1 MKNYK
6 YLIIGGGTTA
16 GYAAAEFVE
25 QNIGQG
31 ELCIISAE
39 TILPMNRPPL
49 SKEYLKDKSN
59 DDELLINDKQFY
71 VNNGIE
77 VMLKTTAKEVKFAEK
92 KIVVDSGEELGYE
105 KLLIATGSS
114 VIHPGLENENLDNVF
129 YLRNVVHSDKIRE
142 AAANAKNVVIIGGGY
157 IGTETAA
164 ILKEMGLQV
173 SMVIPEDKLLAK
185 FATPEIGEFFR
196 NLFRE
201 KGVDLYFNEEAKGF
215 AGRGKVEKVEMRSG
229 RDLPADLVVVG
240 AGVKPNVSLFKDSN
254 LNINTG
260 IVVDEYCQT
269 NIPDVFA
276 AGDVVEFPDVVFDKI
291 RHVEHWENA
300 FEQGKHAARVM
311 TENFE
316 RYNFLPFFFSDLFE
330 YGYEFFGDSSDAITV
345 LYRGDVKSG
354 DFSAWWFDENRLH
367 AAFIMSL
374 RPEEEGKMARE
385 WIQMKTPLDTDKF
398 EDPDVKLDALVLNR

>member
-25 QNIGQG
+25 QNIKQG

-39 TILPMNRPPL
+39 KILPMNRPPL
-49 SKEYLKDKSN
+49 SKDYLKDESN

-71 VNNGIE
+71 LNHDIE
-77 VMLKTTAKEVKFAEK
+77 VMLETTAKEVKFAEK
-92 KIVVDSGEELGYE
+92 KVVVDSGEEIGYE

-114 VIHPGLENENLDNVF
+114 VIHPGLENENLENIF
-129 YLRNVVHSDKIRE
+129 YLRNVVHSDKIRV
-142 AAANAKNVVIIGGGY
+142 AAEEAKNVVIIGGGY

-173 SMVIPEDKLLAK
+173 SMIIPEDKLLAK

-201 KGVDLYFNEEAKGF
+201 KGVDLYFKEEANGF
-215 AGRGKVEKVEMRSG
+215 EGREKVEMVKMGSG

-240 AGVKPNVSLFKDSN
+240 AGVRPNVTLFEDTH
-254 LNINTG
+254 LNINQG

-291 RHVEHWENA
+291 RHVDHWENA

-311 TENFE
+311 TGKFE
-316 RYNFLPFFFSDLFE
+316 RYNFLPFFFSDVFE
-330 YGYEFFGDSSDAITV
+330 YSYEFFGDSS
-345 LYRGDVKSG
+345 
-354 DFSAWWFDENRLH
+354 
-367 AAFIMSL
+367 
-374 RPEEEGKMARE
+374 
-385 WIQMKTPLDTDKF
+385 
-398 EDPDVKLDALVLNR
+398 

>member
-25 QNIGQG
+25 QNIKQG

-39 TILPMNRPPL
+39 KILPMNRPPL
-49 SKEYLKDKSN
+49 SKDYLKDESN

-71 VNNGIE
+71 LNHDIE
-77 VMLKTTAKEVKFAEK
+77 VMLETTAKEVKFAEK
-92 KIVVDSGEELGYE
+92 KVVVDSGEEIGYE

-114 VIHPGLENENLDNVF
+114 VIHPGLENENLENIF
-129 YLRNVVHSDKIRE
+129 YLRNVVHSDKIRV
-142 AAANAKNVVIIGGGY
+142 AAEEAKNVVIIGGGY

-173 SMVIPEDKLLAK
+173 SMIIPEDKLLAK

-201 KGVDLYFNEEAKGF
+201 KGVDLYFKEEANGF
-215 AGRGKVEKVEMRSG
+215 EGREKVEMVKMGSG

-240 AGVKPNVSLFKDSN
+240 AGVRPNVTLFEDTH
-254 LNINTG
+254 LNINQG

-291 RHVEHWENA
+291 RHVDHWENA

-311 TENFE
+311 TGKFE
-316 RYNFLPFFFSDLFE
+316 RYNFLPFFFSDVFE
-330 YGYEFFGDSSDAITV
+330 YSYEFFGDSSDAKTV

-354 DFSAWWFDENRLH
+354 DFSAWWFNGNRLH
-367 AAFIMSL
+367 AAFVMSS

-385 WIQMKTPLDTDKF
+385 WIQMKTSLDTDKF
-398 EDPDVKLDALVLNR
+398 EDPEVKFDALVLNR